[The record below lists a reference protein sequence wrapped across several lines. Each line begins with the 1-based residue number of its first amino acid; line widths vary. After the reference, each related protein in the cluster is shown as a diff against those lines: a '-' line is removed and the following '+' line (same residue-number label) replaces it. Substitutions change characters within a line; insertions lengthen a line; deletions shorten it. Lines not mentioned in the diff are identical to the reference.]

1 MKTLSDVSRK
11 AHSNVLSLAREASVG
26 ALQRQDV
33 RISGSS
39 RSSRGFA

>member
-11 AHSNVLSLAREASVG
+11 AHSNVLSLAREASV